1 MNQSQPR
8 DVWIGRDS
16 ELMRY
21 VQLHERELNAPS
33 MILDHLWM
41 SPMSQ

>member
-1 MNQSQPR
+1 MSGSAETQHA
-8 DVWIGRDS
+8 DA

-33 MILDHLWM
+33 MILDHLWT
-41 SPMSQ
+41 SPIR